1 MRISGVSQRI
11 CGFGRRLA
19 RDERGAV
26 LIYVSIALTVFMGF
40 AALVIDGGRL
50 FTLDTEM
57 QSAADA
63 LALAG
68 AAELDGNTDAITRA
82 TAAMDNLV
90 QNNQTFG
97 TGAAAITGYTPI
109 FLTDL
114 PADSQPLSD
123 VEAFATTDGASARF
137 VEVKLTDANDRAI
150 DTMFAPAIGGDSTA
164 DADAVAIAGFTSAVC
179 KFTPLF
185 ICNPYEDDGID
196 TLPEFTAMVEDPAE
210 QRRLITLKKGPG
222 GGNTAYFPGNFGFL
236 QPQDGRGANALRDSL
251 GKVDP
256 GACFRQDGV
265 QTRTGN
271 VISVRQAVNARFDV
285 YDGNYNSKKNDA
297 DYRPAENVTKGY
309 LKMTG
314 NRCSQEIYS
323 GSAVPPP
330 AMAFPGDDCSTGGC
344 ASLGGQPNR
353 MGNGDWDFGKYWD
366 VNHGNRNGNITD
378 DGAYPEGWTDANP
391 PSRYQV
397 YRWEIGKDA
406 NGDPILSSDPNG
418 ANIPDNSSVS
428 GEDGAPACSDATATP
443 DPDRRILYAAVLN
456 CGALDIQGSST
467 DTVPALAFVKMFIT
481 KPMTKLPGSG
491 NCETCEED
499 GDLLVE
505 MVDVVKPGIDQAVIH
520 DIVQLYR

>member
-1 MRISGVSQRI
+1 MRISGVSPRI
-11 CGFGRRLA
+11 CGFGYRLA

-26 LIYVSIALTVFMGF
+26 LVYVSIALTVFMGF
-40 AALVIDGGRL
+40 TALVIDGGRL

-68 AAELDGNTDAITRA
+68 AAELDGNDDAITRA

-97 TGAAAITGYTPI
+97 NGAAAITGYTPI
-109 FLTDL
+109 FLTEL

-123 VEAFATTDGASARF
+123 VEAFATTDDASARF

-150 DTMFAPAIGGDSTA
+150 DTMFAPAIGGNSTA
-164 DADAVAIAGFTSAVC
+164 NASAVAIAGFTSAVC

-185 ICNPYEDDGID
+185 ICNPYEGDGID
-196 TLPEFTAMVEDPAE
+196 TLPEFTTMVETASQ

-222 GGNTAYFPGNFGFL
+222 GGSTSYFPGNFGFL

-256 GACFRQDGV
+256 GSCFRQDGV

-297 DYRPAENVTKGY
+297 DYRPGLNVTKGY
-309 LKMTG
+309 LKTSG
-314 NRCSQEIYS
+314 NRCSQQIYS

-330 AMAFPGDDCSTGGC
+330 AMAFPTDDCSTGGC
-344 ASLGGQPNR
+344 ASLGGQPDR

-366 VNHGNRNGNITD
+366 INHGNRNGALD
-378 DGAYPEGWTDANP
+378 EAYPNGWTDANP

-397 YRWEIGKDA
+397 YRHEISNNLIPNK
-406 NGDPILSSDPNG
+406 LSAG
-418 ANIPDNSSVS
+418 
-428 GEDGAPACSDATATP
+428 GEDGRPACSTATATD

-456 CGALDIQGSST
+456 CGALDIRGNSNS
-467 DTVPALAFVKMFIT
+467 TVPAVAFVKMFIT
-481 KPMTKLPGSG
+481 RPMTKLPGSG
-491 NCETCEED
+491 SCPTCEED

-505 MVDVVKPGIDQAVIH
+505 MVDVVKPGIDDAVIH